1 MRQFLIDLIAF
12 ILIAVYCT
20 SILGCASIANN
31 RNLNSAV
38 APICII
44 PIVNTAYMVYRWED
58 CKWIE
63 LFEECKTNTLKG
75 IDNL

>member
-12 ILIAVYCT
+12 ILMAVYCT
-20 SILGCASIANN
+20 SILGCAIIVDN
-31 RNLNSAV
+31 RSNSAV
-38 APICII
+38 AHICII

-63 LFEECKTNTLKG
+63 FFEGCKTNILNG
-75 IDNL
+75 VENL